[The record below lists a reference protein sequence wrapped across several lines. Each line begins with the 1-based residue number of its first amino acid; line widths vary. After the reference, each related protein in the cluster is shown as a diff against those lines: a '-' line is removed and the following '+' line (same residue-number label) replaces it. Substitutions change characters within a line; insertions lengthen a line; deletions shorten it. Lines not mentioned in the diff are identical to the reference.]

1 MIDDKLSEKTTPEW
15 EVSVTLWVRARGV
28 AEVSQKVRD
37 YINSSDYCGG
47 WAFEVKEAMVK
58 K

>member
-1 MIDDKLSEKTTPEW
+1 LIDDKLSEKTTPEW

-37 YINSSDYCGG
+37 YINSTSYSGG
-47 WAFEVKEAMVK
+47 WAFKVKLSESD
-58 K
+58 